1 MVNNNISLT
10 ARNITWMIGL
20 LLLGLG
26 LATLIHPQTMQRY
39 GLIADTLHAVMSIR
53 ALIGGAEIGLGILM
67 LIGGKLSITLKSRLW
82 VALFL
87 FSGIAMIRLI
97 SILLADAAVPEI
109 IYRELV
115 AEVLVICVVLI
126 GIRLS

>member
-1 MVNNNISLT
+1 
-10 ARNITWMIGL
+10 MIGL